1 VTNEAKEAAR
11 ILAEPLLDRAMAAV
25 RQEALDALAV
35 TDPTDSKEISRLQA
49 IANCLPEVRNWLEAQ
64 IIKAQTSG
72 FDPNEPTG

>member
-1 VTNEAKEAAR
+1 MTNEAKEAAR
-11 ILAEPLLDRAMAAV
+11 ILAEPLLDMAMAAV